1 MSQEDYV
8 LASGQSGADLRA
20 DVQSH
25 LRALLSGNS
34 GASAPGT
41 TYAYMWWYDTTNGLM
56 KQRDS
61 GNTAWII
68 RGTLAET
75 RVVAKSSAYTVVDD
89 DFGKL
94 FKASGTWDLAL
105 TAAATLGDGFFFSVR
120 NTGSGTI
127 TINPNS
133 TEQIDGA
140 TTLALAAGEGCDVW
154 CDGSAFFSIGKPATS
169 SSQVLVPVRQ
179 TVLSGPVDSA
189 GLAAFGGSTGG
200 TTVTAT
206 GTLIATA
213 ANGFGSNGQV
223 DLVGS
228 VTNPSWT
235 GLSTNGTMYLYL
247 DIAGGVASPGSTTLA
262 PAYQWGGTY
271 STTSGQFT
279 FNIQEMVGKVG
290 NGSSAVQTY
299 RVFVGEVT
307 VAGGVVTAIKW
318 YALQGRYQGAWTST
332 IPAANTTTSA
342 SHLIGCADVE
352 TDFEIEC
359 TTTDGGWAVG
369 DRLRHNSLYANDAS
383 ARAILPLYADAL
395 TVNLI
400 VNNSTGITASRKDT
414 RTAFIT
420 TAASW
425 KYRFMAERRW

>member
-8 LASGQSGADLRA
+8 IASGQSGSDFRA
-20 DVQSH
+20 DVQAH

-34 GASAPGT
+34 GASAPST
-41 TYAYMWWYDTTNGLM
+41 TYAYMIWLDTTNGLV
-56 KQRDS
+56 KQRDA

-75 RVVAKSSAYTVVDD
+75 RVVAKSSAYTVIDD

-94 FKASGTWDLAL
+94 FKASGTWDLTL

-127 TINPNS
+127 TINPNGS
-133 TEQIDGA
+133 EQIDGA

-154 CDGSAFFSIGKPATS
+154 CDGAAFFTIGKPATS

-200 TTVTAT
+200 TSVTAT

-213 ANGFGSNGQV
+213 ANGFGASGAV
-223 DLVGS
+223 DVVGS
-228 VTNPSWT
+228 VTNPAWT
-235 GLSTNGTMYLYL
+235 GLTTNGTMYLYV
-247 DIAGGVASPGSTTLA
+247 DIAGGVATPGSGTLA

-271 STTSGQFT
+271 STSSGQFT

-299 RVFVGEVT
+299 RVYVGEVT
-307 VAGGVVTAIKW
+307 VAGGVVTAITW
-318 YALQGRYQGAWTST
+318 YALMGRYASAAQSIPALGGTIDLSHNLGVKPKVST
-332 IPAANTTTSA
+332 ISLINVTGEQGYSTGDEVAETDYYIETA
-342 SHLIGCADVE
+342 SHGFA
-352 TDFEIEC
+352 T
-359 TTTDGGWAVG
+359 
-369 DRLRHNSLYANDAS
+369 RLRALVVRLVHAAGANIYVLNATTGAAAVITPSNWNVRFDC
-383 ARAILPLYADAL
+383 AR
-395 TVNLI
+395 
-400 VNNSTGITASRKDT
+400 G
-414 RTAFIT
+414 
-420 TAASW
+420 W
-425 KYRFMAERRW
+425 